1 MMWEICLFREKPLA
15 KKNFHSGFVA
25 IIGRPNVGKSTLLNR
40 IIGQKISIISPKPQT
55 TRNRII
61 GVKNLDSAQVIFVDT
76 PGIHQARTLLNAYM
90 VEQAQ
95 KACFDVDVVLWV
107 VEADRPVDME
117 PMIPSLLCKVHVPVL
132 LAINKIDRI
141 SKEQLLPTM
150 DAYRQICPFASIVP
164 VSATLGDGIDR
175 LLAEAS
181 SLLPEG
187 PKFYPDELCTDV
199 PERFIVAEMI
209 REQIL
214 LRTREEVPYGVA
226 VMIERF
232 QENPAKNMV
241 GISATVN
248 VERSTQKR
256 ILVGKGGEMIRQIG
270 QAARREIEHLLG
282 IKVHLELFVKV
293 QKNWTSSVRML
304 KEFGYD

>member
-1 MMWEICLFREKPLA
+1 MD
-15 KKNFHSGFVA
+15 KNNFQSGFVA

-40 IIGQKISIISPKPQT
+40 IIGQKITIISPKPQT

-76 PGIHQARTLLNAYM
+76 PGIHEARTLLNNYM
-90 VEQAQ
+90 VEQAK
-95 KACFDVDVVLWV
+95 KACFDVDIILWV

-117 PMIPSLLCKVHVPVL
+117 PIIPSLLRKVNVPVL
-132 LAINKIDRI
+132 LIINKIDKI
-141 SKEQLLPTM
+141 SKEKLLPTI
-150 DAYRQICPFASIVP
+150 DNYRQICPFASIVP
-164 VSATLGDGIDR
+164 ISASLGDGIDR
-175 LLAEAS
+175 LLHEVSA
-181 SLLPEG
+181 LLPLG
-187 PKFYPDELCTDV
+187 PKYFPEELCTDV
-199 PERFIVAEMI
+199 PERFIVAEII

-214 LRTREEVPYGVA
+214 MQTRDEVPYGVA

-232 QENPAKNMV
+232 QENPVKNMV

-270 QAARREIEHLLG
+270 QAARHEVERFLG
-282 IKVHLELFVKV
+282 VKVHLELFVKV
-293 QKNWTSSVRML
+293 QKNWTSSARML
-304 KEFGYD
+304 KEFGYE

>member
-1 MMWEICLFREKPLA
+1 MDKN
-15 KKNFHSGFVA
+15 NFHSGFVA

-40 IIGQKISIISPKPQT
+40 IIGQKITIISPKPQT

-76 PGIHQARTLLNAYM
+76 PGIHEARTLLNNYM
-90 VEQAQ
+90 VEQAK
-95 KACFDVDVVLWV
+95 KACFDVDIILWV

-117 PMIPSLLCKVHVPVL
+117 PIIPSLLRKVNVPVL
-132 LAINKIDRI
+132 LIINKIDKI
-141 SKEQLLPTM
+141 SKEKLLPTI
-150 DAYRQICPFASIVP
+150 DNYRQICPFASIVP
-164 VSATLGDGIDR
+164 ISASLGDGIDR
-175 LLAEAS
+175 LLHEVSA
-181 SLLPEG
+181 LLPLG
-187 PKFYPDELCTDV
+187 PKYFPEELCTDV
-199 PERFIVAEMI
+199 PERFIVAEII

-214 LRTREEVPYGVA
+214 SQTRDEVPYGVA

-232 QENPAKNMV
+232 QENPVKNMV

-270 QAARREIEHLLG
+270 QAARHEVERFLG
-282 IKVHLELFVKV
+282 VKVHLELFVKV
-293 QKNWTSSVRML
+293 QKNWTSSARML
-304 KEFGYD
+304 KEFGYE

>member
-1 MMWEICLFREKPLA
+1 MDKN
-15 KKNFHSGFVA
+15 NFHSGFVA

-40 IIGQKISIISPKPQT
+40 IIGQKITIISPKPQT

-76 PGIHQARTLLNAYM
+76 PGIHEARTLLNNYM
-90 VEQAQ
+90 VEQAK
-95 KACFDVDVVLWV
+95 KACFDVDIILWV

-117 PMIPSLLCKVHVPVL
+117 PIIPSLLRKVNVPVL
-132 LAINKIDRI
+132 LIINKIDKI
-141 SKEQLLPTM
+141 SKEKLLPTI
-150 DAYRQICPFASIVP
+150 DNYRQICPFASIVP
-164 VSATLGDGIDR
+164 ISASLGDGIDR
-175 LLAEAS
+175 LLHEVSA
-181 SLLPEG
+181 LLPLG
-187 PKFYPDELCTDV
+187 PKYFPEELCTDV
-199 PERFIVAEMI
+199 PERFIVAEII

-214 LRTREEVPYGVA
+214 MQTRDEVPYGVA

-232 QENPAKNMV
+232 QENPVKNMV

-270 QAARREIEHLLG
+270 QAARHEVERFLG
-282 IKVHLELFVKV
+282 VKVHLELFVKV
-293 QKNWTSSVRML
+293 QKNWTSSARML
-304 KEFGYD
+304 KEFGYE

>member
-1 MMWEICLFREKPLA
+1 MD
-15 KKNFHSGFVA
+15 KNNFQSGFVA

-40 IIGQKISIISPKPQT
+40 IIGQKITIISPKPQT

-76 PGIHQARTLLNAYM
+76 PGIHEARTLLNNYM
-90 VEQAQ
+90 VEQAK
-95 KACFDVDVVLWV
+95 KACFDVDIILWV

-117 PMIPSLLCKVHVPVL
+117 PIIPSLLRKVNVPVL
-132 LAINKIDRI
+132 LVINKIDKI
-141 SKEQLLPTM
+141 SKEKLLPTI
-150 DAYRQICPFASIVP
+150 DNYRQICPFASIVP
-164 VSATLGDGIDR
+164 ISASLGDGIDR
-175 LLAEAS
+175 LLHEVSA
-181 SLLPEG
+181 LLPLG
-187 PKFYPDELCTDV
+187 PKYFPEELCTDV
-199 PERFIVAEMI
+199 PERFIVAEII

-214 LRTREEVPYGVA
+214 MQTRDEVPYGVA

-232 QENPAKNMV
+232 QENPVKNMV

-270 QAARREIEHLLG
+270 QAARHEVERFLG
-282 IKVHLELFVKV
+282 VKVHLELFVKV
-293 QKNWTSSVRML
+293 QKNWTSSARML
-304 KEFGYD
+304 KEFGYE